1 MAVISPI
8 VASRG
13 LDVGSAPSTARDD
26 SVGAALRGAGRTIS
40 DVGSNL
46 GELQLRAIKQ
56 QQQIEDFQTEQRWA
70 QTKLQIA
77 ADYDKAKLGID
88 PSGAGFAQNANKAFI
103 EQYDTF
109 LKTVPERL
117 RGEFSAIVATDK
129 QGRDLQAAADEVAQ
143 RNTWYEVSINDAVN
157 RTQSEVAAYPE
168 QFGQKLADVNRTIEM
183 SGLPPAKQADLKRN
197 AEAMLGRAW
206 FERLMQ
212 DDPSFAK
219 TQLGVG
225 DVGSGDAAGLIR
237 SFEGFRTGAY
247 FDTNAYRVGYGSDTV
262 TRPDG
267 SVEKVTSDTVINPM
281 DAERDLQRRVREF
294 EKTIIGQVG
303 VDKWAQLPASAR
315 AGLTSVAYN
324 YGSLPGNVVNAVK
337 SGNVK
342 SIAAAV
348 DGLKGQNGGVNDNRR
363 AREVAVILG
372 GAEPAPQVA
381 SLPFSERIQMY
392 DQAAAAERSVLTA
405 QKAQAT
411 AEYAQEKGRFELGI
425 ETGEITSKQA
435 ILSSALED
443 SDKATLLNKLQAQQ
457 GKDAAAQTVV
467 DAFAAGGLGKANP
480 YDADQRKVIGD
491 AYDLLMKAT
500 PDADRN
506 AVTAAY
512 VEQTG
517 IVPAPVVATVRQ
529 GLAANDVN
537 AVAAA
542 LQQSAALYD
551 AAPDGVAT
559 VENGKDLM
567 DAATTYR
574 ALVGGRGLSVAEAA
588 AEVIKN
594 RDPAQKLKADQLE
607 PGWKQAVKD
616 DAFKVEDVLKA
627 FDGGFFG
634 GGYPSAGIT
643 PQQSA
648 ALTADYLA
656 AAERNYMG
664 KANGDVAL
672 ARSLAV
678 EEMKRT
684 YAVSET
690 SGRRVLMKYAPELF
704 FPARGG
710 GHGYIRD
717 LALADAKSI
726 DPEATNV
733 MLVSTPTETAA
744 DVRAGRA
751 PRYDLY
757 YQRPDGVWDLAPGLF
772 TVDPNVDAQLSSLD
786 TEETRL
792 RLEAARELKR
802 QQEAMPLYGSGGASQ
817 PIYPGGNY
825 TVPPTGAAPA
835 AAAPDLAK
843 VSEDLKTLTQKR
855 QSLLKQTP
863 ATATGLSM
871 DDLLSTSIVERAKA
885 LSSPYGG
892 PQ

>member
-26 SVGAALRGAGRTIS
+26 SVGTALRGAGRTIS
-40 DVGSNL
+40 DVASNM

-77 ADYDKAKLGID
+77 ADYDKAKVGID
-88 PSGAGFAQNANKAFI
+88 PSGAGFAQNANKVFI

-117 RGEFSAIVATDK
+117 RPEFAAIVATDK

-143 RNTWYEVSINDAVN
+143 RNTWYEVSINDTVN

-168 QFGQKLADVNRTIEM
+168 QFDQKLADVNRTIEM

-206 FERLMQ
+206 FERMMQ
-212 DDPSFAK
+212 DDPAFAK

-225 DVGSGDAAGLIR
+225 DAGSGDAAGLIR

-247 FDTNAYRVGYGSDTV
+247 YDTNAYRVGYGSDTV

-267 SVEKVTSDTVINPM
+267 TVEKVTSDTVINPM

-303 VDKWAQLPASAR
+303 VDRWAKLPASAR
-315 AGLTSVAYN
+315 AGLASVAYN
-324 YGSLPGNVVNAVK
+324 YGSLPGSVVNAVK

-342 SIAAAV
+342 SIASAV
-348 DGLKGQNGGVNDNRR
+348 EGLKGQNGGINDNRR
-363 AREVAVILG
+363 AREAAVIRG
-372 GAEPAPQVA
+372 GVEAAPQVA
-381 SLPFSERIQMY
+381 SLPFAERIQMY
-392 DQAAAAERSVLTA
+392 DQATAAERSLLTA
-405 QKAQAT
+405 QKASAT
-411 AEYAQEKGRFELGI
+411 AQYNQEKGRLELGI
-425 ETGEITSKQA
+425 ETGDIASKQT
-435 ILSSALED
+435 ILSSALDD
-443 SDKATLLNKLQAQQ
+443 SDKATLLNKLQAQL
-457 GKDAAAQTVV
+457 GKNAAAQTVV
-467 DAFAAGGLGKANP
+467 DAFTAGSLGKINP
-480 YDADQRKVIGD
+480 YDADQRKVVGD
-491 AYDLLMKAT
+491 GYDLLMKAT
-500 PDADRN
+500 PEADRN

-551 AAPDGVAT
+551 VAPDGVST
-559 VENGKDLM
+559 VENGKDLQ

-574 ALVGGRGLSVAEAA
+574 ELVGGRGLSVTEAA
-588 AEVIKN
+588 AEVIRN

-616 DAFKVEDVLKA
+616 NVFKVEDVLKE
-627 FDGGFFG
+627 FDGGLFG
-634 GGYPSAGIT
+634 GGHPSAGIT
-643 PQQSA
+643 PQQTA

-664 KANGDVAL
+664 KANGDAAL

-678 EEMKRT
+678 AEMKRT
-684 YAVSET
+684 YAVSEV
-690 SGRRVLMKYAPELF
+690 SGSRVLMKYAPELF
-704 FPARGG
+704 FPARNG

-717 LALADAKSI
+717 LALADAKSV
-726 DPEATNV
+726 DPEAANV

-772 TVDPNVDAQLSSLD
+772 TVDPKADAQLSTLD
-786 TEETRL
+786 AEEAKL
-792 RLEAARELKR
+792 RLEITRGTYDQFR
-802 QQEAMPLYGSGGASQ
+802 QAVEAGAGGF
-817 PIYPGGNY
+817 G
-825 TVPPTGAAPA
+825 VMRPPQAAPVDMPA
-835 AAAPDLAK
+835 
-843 VSEDLKTLTQKR
+843 VQ
-855 QSLLKQTP
+855 QQLKQIEQTRGTVLGKP
-863 ATATGLSM
+863 DAPQIAPSDPREEERRWLELNG
-871 DDLLSTSIVERAKA
+871 STFGMMGG
-885 LSSPYGG
+885 SPN
-892 PQ
+892 